1 MNSLVLR
8 IAYRYL
14 LGTHSEKNISV
25 MVIISF
31 IGIFIGT
38 FALALV
44 ASIMNGFEKATHEKL
59 QGIHSQ
65 VIMRSASNE
74 PLNLEKI
81 ETVLHEEFP
90 AVANFAPT
98 TFKQVIIQKKESND
112 LTNALL
118 LKAIDPSLEEKV
130 STIGNTVTG
139 LPGLKASLSFLLDGN
154 QVVIGK
160 KMADSLGVTPGQEI
174 RLLFTPE
181 QKVRNKKITLDS
193 YDVTVS
199 GTFSTGIEEFDYG
212 LILASFSL
220 VKKIFP
226 DAGVTQLNIRL
237 QPGADEQATIS
248 QLKNR
253 FNIDV
258 YSWKDL
264 YPALVSA
271 LKLEKYVM
279 ILILALIALVASM
292 NIISLLFMQ
301 IIQKRPDIAIYQAM
315 GMASTKIMLIF
326 LFMGIG
332 ICLFAGLFGLAA
344 AYGVGLL
351 LKKYPF
357 ISLPDTYY
365 VSHLPIQMS
374 WEIFLLVFIIVL
386 LMGTLASL
394 LPARSVKSIKVAKI
408 LRFEG

>member
-1 MNSLVLR
+1 MNSLVFR

-25 MVIISF
+25 MVIISC

-65 VIMRSASNE
+65 VIMRSTSNE
-74 PLNLEKI
+74 PLNFEKI
-81 ETVLHEEFP
+81 AAVLGKEFP
-90 AVANFAPT
+90 SVGDFAPT
-98 TFKQVIIQKKESND
+98 TFKQVIIQKKENND

-130 STIGNTVTG
+130 SNIGNTITG
-139 LPGLKASLSFLLDGN
+139 LPGLKAPLAFLLDGN

-160 KMADSLGVTPGQEI
+160 KMAESLDITPGNEI

-181 QKVRNKKITLDS
+181 QKVRNKKIALDN

-226 DAGVTQLNIRL
+226 DAGVTQLSIRL
-237 QPGADEQATIS
+237 APGANEQATIA

-258 YSWKDL
+258 FSWKDL

-271 LKLEKYVM
+271 LKLEKYAM
-279 ILILALIALVASM
+279 LLILALIALVATM

-315 GMASTKIMLIF
+315 GLSGTNIMVIF
-326 LFMGIG
+326 LLMGMGI
-332 ICLFAGLFGLAA
+332 CFVAGLCGLAA
-344 AYGVGLL
+344 AYGAGLL

-386 LMGTLASL
+386 IMGTLASL
-394 LPARSVKSIKVAKI
+394 LPARSVKSIQIAKI